1 MNFLRVIGELFVL
14 YILYKLIFDFII
26 PIAQTTRQVKRQ
38 FGDMQEKMNQFNQ
51 QQQSDNAAPKSSP
64 KPSNEDYI
72 EYEEV
77 K

>member
-38 FGDMQEKMNQFNQ
+38 FGDIQEKMNQFNQ
-51 QQQSDNAAPKSSP
+51 QQQTNNTPPKSSP

-72 EYEEV
+72 DYEEV